1 MAIRAQKGAFAC
13 LGAGRLDRPR
23 YTALRQAEGL
33 LARLQVVELESRYA
47 AVIATDHAATAG
59 LGDEHVF
66 DPPTP
71 PRHRVAP
78 TLKAAVATGVVAQD
92 VTGDAVNSAGEVD
105 VALAA
110 VDTRTSICAPR
121 FVEVVLL

>member
-1 MAIRAQKGAFAC
+1 
-13 LGAGRLDRPR
+13 
-23 YTALRQAEGL
+23 
-33 LARLQVVELESRYA
+33 
-47 AVIATDHAATAG
+47 
-59 LGDEHVF
+59 
-66 DPPTP
+66 
-71 PRHRVAP
+71 
-78 TLKAAVATGVVAQD
+78 LKAAVATGVVAQD